1 MTLSGILI
9 IMHFQLMPGQKILIP
24 EPNSFQ
30 GKFLHYPIKEPGAD
44 ISTTRLFLDSKG
56 FLWSGTF
63 NGLYRFD
70 GNRNK
75 TYGFKNSSGTSLAGH
90 LVSSIFEDSA
100 GIMWIGT
107 FGALNKLDQKTG
119 KIDQFV
125 PDSGNF
131 MSDDNRIRFISED
144 RSGLLWIITAGDVF
158 TFNKNTFRFK
168 RYQYDEPVLSL
179 TNKSGQFLE
188 DSKGRIWIVSS
199 NGLYKYSRKE
209 DQFKVFRHNPD
220 NLSDIS
226 SNRVSSIVED
236 ASGVLWCS
244 TTDGGLNRISDP
256 DYGIFE
262 RIKFNSPADQEK
274 NFHNISTLIPGRDG
288 LLWIFGDGIFAS
300 YSTQTGEMKS
310 YLVRPVNEMFNNSR
324 GDGMLFDDA
333 FQDDNGAVWF
343 LQREG
348 IVFRFDPESEK
359 LRLFAIPNWI
369 VFDWIRDH
377 CGSHWFGCANGNTWR
392 LMINLLHYQSV
403 RVNNM
408 FNVAIYNNPRLA
420 FDNNSKIWLALSTGI
435 YVSDF
440 NEDLNFKAGKMRLH
454 IGDTVANCILKDHSG
469 NLWVSIS
476 RNRIVRIN
484 STDNSYKTLYLPEN
498 IEGIIYN
505 IMEDSH
511 GNLWFLSYNKIF
523 VLHEG
528 SEKIETLNN
537 EKEDLK
543 KVMNE
548 GVYDICID
556 KNDGIWFAS
565 FSDGVYKYDQEKKN
579 VIKYLPDP
587 ETDLMTG
594 DYCIRIKE
602 DSRGRI
608 WLLYAL
614 NGLYLFNQVT
624 ERLNP
629 VSLMDNIPSGIAFSD
644 LFIKSDNTLMVNHNY
659 GITLYNPDKKALRQI
674 PFIQQPGSYCSIQL
688 STGHVLN
695 LSGSELKLFHDT
707 IPLNTV
713 IPQVYLTG
721 LTINENEVNTQ
732 LPDAGSS
739 ESINEIKLRHNQN
752 NIKIDFASMNLL
764 YPENNRFRYFMS
776 DVDEDTVQLNNYHT
790 VEYNNLNPGRY
801 KFWFTGS
808 NNDGIW
814 NTDGKTLDIHIKPPL
829 IRSVYAFILY
839 GFLFLVLLADFMRRH
854 FHRLNAEKKRL
865 EDEVHARTLELEKK
879 NQQIEQL
886 DRMKTRFF
894 TEISHELRT
903 PLSLIMG
910 PIDNLI
916 TENGK
921 IDDVKRTGLM
931 EMIRRNSIRLLNLV
945 NQLLDISRIDAG
957 KMRITLAESD
967 LLKSLRILV
976 YEYLSTAEN
985 RKIKFIIDISDESYI
1000 ALFDK
1005 DKIEKIVSNLLSN
1018 AFKFTPAH
1026 GTVLCTIKIKKP
1038 DNNGSPPLLEIMVQ
1052 DTGVGISKENLD
1064 KIFDRFYRVEGQW
1077 EKDGRGT
1084 GIGLSL
1090 TSEFVTL
1097 LHGYIEVTSE
1107 KDVGSAFTVRIPVGK
1122 DHLSPDE
1129 YVVVETHPYSTGVQE
1144 IEFDQHSILKE
1155 AETAGKK
1162 SQLLIIEDNRDLR
1175 DFIKDNLLKDYH
1187 VYEAGNGKA
1196 GIDIAFAKIPD
1207 LVLTDIIM
1215 PDLDGMEVCRR
1226 LKNDERTSH
1235 IPVIILSAKT
1245 TQENRIEGFA
1255 SGADDYLS
1263 KPFDMNE
1270 LRIRISNLLV
1280 QRAKLRHKY
1289 GLIAES
1295 GDYGGSSATVDDLFM
1310 RKINS
1315 IINENIKNFDFDVGV
1330 LQEKLGM
1337 SRIHLYRKLKA
1348 LTGLSPSS
1356 IIHYHRMKLAA
1367 KMIRD
1372 KKSNLTEIALSIG
1385 ISNPSYFSRCF
1396 REFYGVSPK
1405 DFVNQPENVT
1415 KVKG

>member
-9 IMHFQLMPGQKILIP
+9 IVQFQLMSGQKILIP

-44 ISTTRLFLDSKG
+44 ISTTRLLLDSKG
-56 FLWSGTF
+56 FFWSGTF

-75 TYGFKNSSGTSLAGH
+75 TYGFKNSSGISLAGH

-119 KIDQFV
+119 TIDQFM
-125 PDSGNF
+125 PDSVNF
-131 MSDDNRIRFISED
+131 MSEDNHIRFISED
-144 RSGLLWIITAGDVF
+144 SSGLLWIITAGDVF
-158 TFNKNTFRFK
+158 TFNKNTLKFK
-168 RYQYDEPVLSL
+168 RYHYEESLLSL

-199 NGLYKYSRKE
+199 NGLYKYNRK
-209 DQFKVFRHNPD
+209 DDKLVVYRHNPD

-226 SNRVSSIVED
+226 SNKVSCIVED
-236 ASGVLWCS
+236 TSGVLWCS
-244 TTDGGLNRISDP
+244 TVGGGLNRISDP

-262 RIKFNSPADQEK
+262 RIKFYSPADQEMK
-274 NFHNISTLIPGRDG
+274 LHNISTLIPGRDG
-288 LLWIFGDGIFAS
+288 QLWIFGDGIFAS
-300 YSTQTGEMKS
+300 YSPQTGETKS
-310 YLVRPVNEMFNNSR
+310 YIVRPVNEMFNNSR
-324 GDGMLFDDA
+324 GQGMLFDDA
-333 FQDDNGAVWF
+333 FQDDDGAIWF
-343 LQREG
+343 LQRQG
-348 IVFRFDPESEK
+348 IVFRFDPWSEK
-359 LRLFAIPNWI
+359 LRLFAVPNWI
-369 VFDWIRDH
+369 IFDWIRDH
-377 CGSHWFGCANGNTWR
+377 CGSIWFGCANGNTWR
-392 LMINLLHYQSV
+392 LMKNQLHYQSV

-408 FNVAIYNNPRLA
+408 FNVAMYNNPRLA
-420 FDNNSKIWLALSTGI
+420 FDNDRKIWLALSTGI

-440 NEDLNFKAGKMRLH
+440 NEELEFKPGKIRLPVV
-454 IGDTVANCILKDHSG
+454 DTVANCIFKDRSG
-469 NLWVSIS
+469 NLWLSIS
-476 RNRIVRIN
+476 GNRILSIN
-484 STDNSYKTLYLPEN
+484 STDNSNKTLYLPEN
-498 IEGIIYN
+498 IEGIVYN
-505 IMEDSH
+505 ILEDNH
-511 GNLWFLSYNKIF
+511 GNVWFLSYNKIF
-523 VLHEG
+523 VLNKG
-528 SEKIETLNN
+528 SEKIETLITEN
-537 EKEDLK
+537 EDLK
-543 KVMNE
+543 KIMKE

-556 KNDGIWFAS
+556 RNDGIWFAS
-565 FSDGVYKYDQEKKN
+565 FSNGVYKFDYKKKN

-587 ETDLMTG
+587 GTDLMTG

-602 DSRGRI
+602 DKRGRI
-608 WLLYAL
+608 WLLYSF

-624 ERLNP
+624 QQLIP
-629 VSLMDNIPSGIAFSD
+629 VSIMENIPSGITFSD
-644 LFIKSDNTLMVNHNY
+644 LFIKNDNTLMLNHNY
-659 GITLYNPDKKALRQI
+659 GITLFNPDKKEVHQI
-674 PFIQQPGSYCSIQL
+674 PFNQQPGSYCSLQL
-688 STGHVLN
+688 NTGNVLN
-695 LSGSELKLFHDT
+695 LSGSELKLFQDT
-707 IPLNTV
+707 IPFNNM
-713 IPQVYLTG
+713 IPEVYLTG
-721 LTINENEVNTQ
+721 LTINGNEVNTDR
-732 LPDAGSS
+732 LDNGNVESLS
-739 ESINEIKLRHNQN
+739 EIDLRNNQN
-752 NIKIDFASMNLL
+752 NLTIDFASMNLL
-764 YPENNRFRYFMS
+764 YPENNQYRYYMS
-776 DVDEDTVQLNNYHT
+776 GVDEDTIQISVYRS
-790 VEYNNLNPGRY
+790 VEYNNLKPGTYR
-801 KFWFTGS
+801 FWFTGS
-808 NNDGIW
+808 NNDGLW
-814 NTDGKTLDIHIKPPL
+814 NPDGKAFNIRIRPPVTSTP
-829 IRSVYAFILY
+829 IAFIMYSL
-839 GFLFLVLLADFMRRH
+839 LFLSLVADFMRRH
-854 FHRLNAEKKRL
+854 FKRLNAEKKRL
-865 EDEVHARTLELEKK
+865 VDEVQVRTLELEKK

-921 IDDVKRTGLM
+921 IDDLKRAGLM
-931 EMIRRNSIRLLNLV
+931 EMIRRNSLRLLNLV

-957 KMRITLAESD
+957 KMKITLAESD

-985 RKIKFIIDISDESYI
+985 RKIKFIIDISEESYV
-1000 ALFDK
+1000 ALFDR

-1026 GTVLCTIKIKKP
+1026 GTVLCSVKIKNP

-1107 KDVGSAFTVRIPVGK
+1107 KDVGSTFTVRIPVGK

-1129 YVVVETHPYSTGVQE
+1129 YVVVESHPYITGVQE
-1144 IEFDQHSILKE
+1144 IEFDQHTVLKE
-1155 AETAGKK
+1155 AESAGKK
-1162 SQLLIIEDNRDLR
+1162 SQILLIEDNSDLR
-1175 DFIKDNLLKDYH
+1175 DFIKDNLSKDYH
-1187 VYEAGNGKA
+1187 VYEAGNGKT

-1215 PDLDGMEVCRR
+1215 PDLDGMEVCKR

-1255 SGADDYLS
+1255 TGADDYLS
-1263 KPFDMNE
+1263 KPFDINE
-1270 LRIRISNLLV
+1270 LRVRISNLLV

-1289 GLIAES
+1289 GLISES
-1295 GDYGGSSATVDDLFM
+1295 VDYGGSSATVDDLFM

-1367 KMIRD
+1367 NMIRE